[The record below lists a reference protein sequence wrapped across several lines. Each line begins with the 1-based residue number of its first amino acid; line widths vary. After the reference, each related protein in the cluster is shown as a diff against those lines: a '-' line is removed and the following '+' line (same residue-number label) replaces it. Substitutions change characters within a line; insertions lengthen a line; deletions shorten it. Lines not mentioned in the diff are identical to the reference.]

1 MRSLALALAAA
12 GALAAAEAPKG
23 DPAKDEL
30 KRLAGTW
37 QGLSAEGG
45 GEAAPDKEARQMR
58 LVFEG
63 EKFTAYFG
71 PVVLMQG
78 TVKLDPAKKPRAMD
92 LVSTAGRL
100 TGQTAP
106 CIYELDGD
114 GLKVCLG
121 EPDGKRPTEFKAD
134 RIGQHLILYKRH
146 KP

>member
-1 MRSLALALAAA
+1 MTARAALLLAAVLVTA
-12 GALAAAEAPKG
+12 SDAPKE
-23 DPAKDEL
+23 DPVKKDL
-30 KRLAGTW
+30 KGLEGTW
-37 QGLSAEGG
+37 RALS
-45 GEAAPDKEARQMR
+45 GEENGKKVPDKEVKQMR

-63 EKFTAYFG
+63 KKFTAYFG

>member
-1 MRSLALALAAA
+1 MRSLALAAA
-12 GALAAAEAPKG
+12 GALAAADAPKG

-30 KRLAGTW
+30 KKLAGTW

-45 GEAAPDKEARQMR
+45 GEAAPDKEAKQMR

-71 PVVLMQG
+71 PIVLMQG
-78 TVKLDPAKKPRAMD
+78 TVKLDPAKKPKAMD

-121 EPDGKRPTEFKAD
+121 EPDGKRPKDFKTAKTD
-134 RIGQHLILYKRH
+134 HHLILYKRQ
-146 KP
+146 KR